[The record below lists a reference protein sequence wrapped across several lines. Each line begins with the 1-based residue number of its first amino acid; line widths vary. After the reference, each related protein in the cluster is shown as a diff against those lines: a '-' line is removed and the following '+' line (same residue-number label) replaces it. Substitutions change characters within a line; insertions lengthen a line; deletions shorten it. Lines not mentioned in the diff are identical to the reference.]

1 LGRYLSPAFG
11 ARAYPGA
18 GRSLLAYGQA
28 LPDAFAYKM
37 HSKKT
42 LIECLCLGAVLAAL
56 LLSASGSAA
65 LAQPLEPPRTYRLP
79 PVESDPIEN
88 VTPAAPPPETIAP
101 PEGQPGAAD
110 EEDYFAGPD
119 WWFMPTAW
127 FKPWE
132 GSAEL
137 GLNGTEGNSQTFNV
151 RAGAKAKYEQPWV
164 TQTYEVVHVD
174 NSADGV
180 KTALNGFFD
189 GRIVWPFAESPWS
202 YFIHTRIEYDDF
214 RDYDARVSGDT
225 GLSYAFWKT
234 DASKLEGRSG
244 ISTSREI
251 GGTENQFLPE
261 VTFGFDLSHKF
272 DERQKISLTS
282 DYYPSLEDFTGDYRI
297 NTTASWEI
305 VVSKTWG
312 LSAKLS
318 VIDRY
323 DNTPQGRRANDLN
336 YAALMLWA
344 F

>member
-1 LGRYLSPAFG
+1 MVLVWGMSAAQADGQGLFLPNVGRLPPIGPEPTEFAPPPSGP
-11 ARAYPGA
+11 P
-18 GRSLLAYGQA
+18 LA
-28 LPDAFAYKM
+28 LPDNAP
-37 HSKKT
+37 
-42 LIECLCLGAVLAAL
+42 
-56 LLSASGSAA
+56 AS
-65 LAQPLEPPRTYRLP
+65 ETIPPGEEVSLP
-79 PVESDPIEN
+79 PGD
-88 VTPAAPPPETIAP
+88 
-101 PEGQPGAAD
+101 
-110 EEDYFAGPD
+110 D
-119 WWFMPTAW
+119 WWFFPSGW
-127 FKPWE
+127 YKPWE

-137 GLNGTEGNSQTFNV
+137 GLNGTDGNSQTFNI
-151 RAGAKAKYEQPWV
+151 RAAAKAKYEQPWI
-164 TQTYEVVHVD
+164 TQTYEVVHID

-189 GRIVWPFAESPWS
+189 GRIVFPFGDSKWS
-202 YFIHTRIEYDDF
+202 YYVHGRAEYDDF
-214 RDYDARVSGDT
+214 RDYDARISGDT

-251 GGTENQFLPE
+251 GGAENDFLPE

-282 DYYPSLEDFTGDYRI
+282 DYYPSLEDYFGDYRI

-305 VVSKTWG
+305 VVSKAWG

-323 DNTPQGRRANDLN
+323 DNTPQGRRPNDIN
-336 YAALMLWA
+336 YAALMLWS